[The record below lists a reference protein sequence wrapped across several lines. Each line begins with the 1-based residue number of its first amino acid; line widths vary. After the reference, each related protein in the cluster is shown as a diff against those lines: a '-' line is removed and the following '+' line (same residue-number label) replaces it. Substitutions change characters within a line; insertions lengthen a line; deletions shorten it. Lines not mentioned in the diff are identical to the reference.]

1 MQCVLLKHGRMQ
13 IMNEILSLLVNSLP
27 ATITI
32 GLSLAAFFIVGFLYY
47 RKIDVEE
54 KTSFNNIQ
62 NSRIDSLMKQIELLS
77 NELEDTRKLV
87 TELHTQNISL
97 MNDLRE
103 AKLQI
108 NNLEMVIANSSQAV
122 KLTRLEEENNY
133 LTNLVNDQ
141 QYIIDNLRKSLYSS
155 DNNQD

>member
-1 MQCVLLKHGRMQ
+1 MQ

>member
-1 MQCVLLKHGRMQ
+1 
-13 IMNEILSLLVNSLP
+13 MNEILSLLVNSLP